1 MQSDEGAGK
10 DECLLPDD
18 AKEHDEQGAQLPM
31 GALTTL
37 PQVMP
42 VATPVEEVAR
52 SEKVARSV
60 GLGAGVVVTAL
71 LTPPLLDAQSC
82 CQLPI
87 GGLSLAPS
95 ACTMNLPLK
104 QGASDE
110 VASRNAVMDDIA
122 EGLTTSIPPAVDDV
136 QSESQL
142 PIGDLAC
149 TRSDCGM
156 SPPALKGGAALSPVV
171 ATGHSDGAAAIGGLL
186 QLVSSQVAC
195 QRRVCRIRVLFH
207 CQPVAMSMF

>member
-10 DECLLPDD
+10 DECLLPAD

-122 EGLTTSIPPAVDDV
+122 EGLTTSISPSVDDV
-136 QSESQL
+136 QSDASCR
-142 PIGDLAC
+142 LA
-149 TRSDCGM
+149 TWL
-156 SPPALKGGAALSPVV
+156 ALGVTAVCL
-171 ATGHSDGAAAIGGLL
+171 HLL
-186 QLVSSQVAC
+186 
-195 QRRVCRIRVLFH
+195 
-207 CQPVAMSMF
+207 